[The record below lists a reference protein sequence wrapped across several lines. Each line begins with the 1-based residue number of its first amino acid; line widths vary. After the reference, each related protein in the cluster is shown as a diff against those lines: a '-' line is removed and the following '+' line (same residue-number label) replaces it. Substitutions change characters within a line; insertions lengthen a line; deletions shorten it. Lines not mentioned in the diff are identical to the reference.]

1 MKKPLLLLFPRQPAS
16 GRPACSRQAY
26 AGVTLERTFYDFI
39 KFLLVKA
46 NDGSV
51 IGDERGS

>member
-1 MKKPLLLLFPRQPAS
+1 VKKPLLLLFPRQPAS